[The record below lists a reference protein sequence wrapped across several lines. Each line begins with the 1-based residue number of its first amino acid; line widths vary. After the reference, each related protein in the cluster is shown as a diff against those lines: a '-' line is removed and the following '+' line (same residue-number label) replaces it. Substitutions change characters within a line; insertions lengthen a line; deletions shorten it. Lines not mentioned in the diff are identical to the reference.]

1 MEGWMQLGIVVAPA
15 APPHPNPHDVPVFF
29 GYMLMND
36 LPPGFTKQSQE
47 KVMKKDK
54 EDENERA
61 IEEACTTQWNSVYG
75 VLANSGFVR

>member
-1 MEGWMQLGIVVAPA
+1 MQLRASVAA
-15 APPHPNPHDVPVFF
+15 ASPHPNPNPHDVPVFF
-29 GYMLMND
+29 GYMLMKD
-36 LPPGFTKQSQE
+36 LPPGFTKQRQE
-47 KVMKKDK
+47 KVMKKDR